1 MSHTNRQL
9 SDDELRAWGNR
20 AEFFSTI
27 LPLARPDL
35 DWRTVLTPQLNHAK
49 PSWSQGYEELIIR
62 DFFQEERGGLF
73 IDIGCAWPL
82 RGSTTCYL
90 ERKLGWSG
98 IAVDA
103 LSEYAPGWATHRPR
117 SKFLNY
123 AVSDRSQE
131 QLTFY
136 RNEWTGVSSL
146 SKQQSLKFGGEKKLT
161 PIKVEAITINDLLK
175 LNDITQVDHLTLDIE
190 RSELGALNGFDI
202 QFYQPRLCCVENT
215 TEEILAYFEKNNY
228 QILEKYRKVDKI
240 NCYFSPR

>member
-1 MSHTNRQL
+1 MGQSGRVFLHNTPVGTSRSRL
-9 SDDELRAWGNR
+9 AHSSYS
-20 AEFFSTI
+20 STKPCQTKLVPRI
-27 LPLARPDL
+27 R
-35 DWRTVLTPQLNHAK
+35 RTHY
-49 PSWSQGYEELIIR
+49 SR
-62 DFFQEERGGLF
+62 FFQEERGGLF